1 MYLSGFSLTDC
12 SFWHKLIRLLPL
24 FQDIQPAVGRCPV
37 RAELSARRR
46 TTSWAPGPW
55 KRQSRFLPASGRAFC
70 ALHPNLQTAGESLWP
85 GGPPSEEE
93 IYSLSSWKCDGKSV
107 RAEKWNGGERVF
119 RVPLHGWCASWF
131 EAHTCTFDFWVQ
143 DKNQNKLLHTGAQ
156 GQHSNHC
163 LLWCPVRPT
172 SRSPSLATFT
182 VNAAKRCSKERPC
195 WLTSWKW
202 RRSLKL
208 LRWVEK
214 QPNLLKPWNF
224 LA

>member
-143 DKNQNKLLHTGAQ
+143 DKTKISFCTRAPRANIVTTVYSDVLLG
-156 GQHSNHC
+156 
-163 LLWCPVRPT
+163 RP
-172 SRSPSLATFT
+172 RDPHPSLLSQWTQQRG
-182 VNAAKRCSKERPC
+182 AAKKGHADWHPENGGGH
-195 WLTSWKW
+195 WNSWGEWK
-202 RRSLKL
+202 SS
-208 LRWVEK
+208 
-214 QPNLLKPWNF
+214 QIF
-224 LA
+224 